1 MANITVGSTTTRF
14 FITDSILPAASP
26 NTFPTGVTGLGTVNY
41 TTGAHTFTLNAN
53 SAVHIANE
61 NVSPATPDGFLAGFA
76 VRGNGSWGLTVNGTI
91 NALNTYVNDS
101 AIYNNGVG
109 VVLGNAAATVV
120 SNLNVVT
127 EGSIFGN
134 AAGVYS
140 NTFMNVTNAGLIGGG
155 TSGIILA
162 TDGLESS
169 NLNLSAAGVARTI
182 TITNAA
188 TGEIFGSNFGISNN
202 SESNLIVT
210 NAGLIAGGN
219 TSLVFDQDGL
229 DFDESLF
236 EFAVQSAGR
245 LTLTNSA
252 TGVIDGTVY
261 SDWAGSAVTNA
272 GKIYGT
278 VVAQI
283 NTEYVQDTASARLDA
298 NRDGDFTDATDFLI
312 TDARLI
318 GTTITNSGVIVG
330 GEDYLVESVT
340 VDTVLQWNDEGFPT
354 LTDSGGNTVE
364 FDQDG
369 VPYYEVDPPVQ
380 VATMGDQIEFY
391 YNANGDL
398 MAGTPADWEPVFD
411 ADFLIGYIA
420 SNGTSTTVVE
430 GLPVAYAD
438 EAAQLA
444 IQFVEG
450 DLNEPFYITLQSIF
464 RYANPTAEIFETPN
478 GDTVILGFAD
488 GQFFVATSTTEI
500 EERQIAIDG
509 SLLRDVVTNAAAGII
524 FGDVATADGA
534 DGFINAGHLYG
545 KADMGDG
552 NDTFTNAATGV
563 VSAGNGN
570 LGPLDA
576 VDLGRGNDTA
586 TLAGKIFGNV
596 DLGDGNDTLSVSG
609 GIFGDVFTGPGA
621 DSVTL
626 AASGLI
632 TGSVFLFDGNN
643 ALTNAG
649 SIGSNILQAAGENV
663 AGVVGLVGNDLL
675 TNTSTGTIDYGVDL
689 GGGADTITNNGRI
702 YGDYRDLVA
711 VDTGLGNDVLM
722 NSGIIGSEF
731 PIFTDNRLSVTNIAA
746 EFNNG
751 FEISLA
757 VAMGGGDD
765 ILTNSV
771 GSAQGNIY
779 GFISMGAGNDTVRG
793 GANSEYVLD
802 DAGADD
808 YRLGA
813 GADAFVV
820 DLPDNSVDVFDG
832 GTGLNLIAFA
842 MDDGE
847 DPTDP
852 PSDVVPLG
860 HRIDLGA
867 GRIIYEIDSFAD
879 TVTAGISATDI
890 ISNVQQVVGSD
901 GSDVIL
907 GGAVAE
913 TLSGGDGDD
922 SILGGGGRDLLLGDD
937 GADVFVFTAAAQ
949 SGVTRGTRDVIDDF
963 SSFDGDQIWLDF
975 DSNTRAGAAG
985 TNAANEFIFLG
996 NNVGF
1001 TGSNYVE
1008 GDVAQN
1014 YAEVRTLMQA
1024 GMTLVEVDTN
1034 GDRLADFS
1042 IALRGFH
1049 TLEQDDFHGD
1059 NFVSLIIG

>member
-1 MANITVGSTTTRF
+1 MANISVGSASTRF
-14 FITDSILPAASP
+14 FITESILPAAP
-26 NTFPTGVTGLGTVNY
+26 TNTFPTGVTGLGTVNY

-61 NVSPATPDGFLAGFA
+61 NLSPATPDGVVAGFA

-101 AIYNNGVG
+101 ANYSNGVG
-109 VVLGNAAATVV
+109 IVLGNAAATVV

-134 AAGVYS
+134 ATGVYS

-155 TSGIILA
+155 ISGIVLA
-162 TDGLESS
+162 TGGLEGS

-188 TGEIFGSNFGISNN
+188 TGEIFGSNLGISNN
-202 SESNLIVT
+202 SESNLVIT

-219 TSLVFDQDGL
+219 TSLVFGQDGL

-272 GKIYGT
+272 GNIYGT

-283 NTEYVQDTASARLDA
+283 NTEYVQDTASAKLDA
-298 NRDGDFTDATDFLI
+298 NRDGVFSATEFFI
-312 TDARLI
+312 TDVRLI

-330 GEDYLVESVT
+330 GEDYLLESVT
-340 VDTVLQWNDEGFPT
+340 VDQVLAVFDEGFPT
-354 LTDSGGNTVE
+354 LTDSNGNTVA

-391 YNANGDL
+391 YNANGEL
-398 MAGTPADWEPVFD
+398 MAGTPADWEPVLD
-411 ADFLIGYIA
+411 PEDLLIGYAA
-420 SNGTSTTVVE
+420 SNGISTSVVE

-438 EAAQLA
+438 EAVQLA

-450 DLNEPFYITLQSIF
+450 DLNEPFYLTLQSIF
-464 RYANPTAEIFETPN
+464 YYTNPTAEAFETPN
-478 GDTVILGFAD
+478 GDTVNLVFAD
-488 GQFFVATSTTEI
+488 DQYSIVTSTTMT

-534 DGFINAGHLYG
+534 DGFTNAGRLYG

-552 NDTFTNAATGV
+552 NDTFINAATGV
-563 VSAGNGN
+563 VSAGNGD

-576 VDLGRGNDTA
+576 VELGRGNDTA

-596 DLGDGNDTLSVSG
+596 DLGDGNDTLSLSG
-609 GIFGDVFTGPGA
+609 SVFGDVFTGPGA

-626 AASGLI
+626 AASGQI
-632 TGSVFLFDGNN
+632 TGSVFLLDGNN

-649 SIGSNILQAAGENV
+649 SIGSNIFQAAGEDV

-689 GGGADTITNNGRI
+689 GGGADTVINNGRI
-702 YGDYRDLVA
+702 YNDYTDLVA
-711 VDTGLGNDVLM
+711 VDTGLGNDVLT
-722 NSGIIGSEF
+722 NSGTIGSEF
-731 PIFTDNRLSVTNIAA
+731 PIFTDNRFSVTNIAA

-757 VAMGGGDD
+757 VSMGGGDD

-771 GSAQGNIY
+771 GKVQGNIY
-779 GFISMGAGNDTVRG
+779 GFISMGSGNDTVRG
-793 GANSEYVLD
+793 GANSEYVFD
-802 DAGADD
+802 DAGRDE

-813 GADAFVV
+813 GADAFIV
-820 DLPDNSVDVFDG
+820 DSPDSSVDVCDG

-847 DPTDP
+847 EPVDP
-852 PSDVVPLG
+852 PSDTEQLG

-867 GRIIYEIDSFAD
+867 GRIIYEIDSFND
-879 TVTAGISATDI
+879 SISNGEFATDI

-913 TLSGGDGDD
+913 TLSGGEGDD
-922 SILGGGGRDLLLGDD
+922 SILGGGGRDLLIGDL
-937 GADVFVFTAAAQ
+937 GADVFIFTAAAQ

-975 DSNTRAGAAG
+975 DSNTRTGTAG

-1008 GDVAQN
+1008 GGVAQN

-1049 TLEQDDFHGD
+1049 ALDQNDFFGD
-1059 NFVSLIIG
+1059 NFISLIS

>member
-1 MANITVGSTTTRF
+1 MANITVGSSTTRF
-14 FITDSILPAASP
+14 FITDSILPGTSP
-26 NTFPTGVTGLGTVNY
+26 NTFPTGVIGPASANY

-61 NVSPATPDGFLAGFA
+61 NLSPATPDGFLAGFA
-76 VRGNGSWGLTVNGTI
+76 VHGNGSWGLTVNGTI
-91 NALNTYVNDS
+91 NALNTYVNEGDGATYS
-101 AIYNNGVG
+101 NGVG

-155 TSGIILA
+155 TSGIVLA
-162 TDGLESS
+162 TGGLESS

-188 TGEIFGSNFGISNN
+188 TGEIFGSNLGISNN

-219 TSLVFDQDGL
+219 TSLVFGQDGL
-229 DFDESLF
+229 DFRESLF

-298 NRDGDFTDATDFLI
+298 NRDGDFSDATDFLI

-354 LTDSGGNTVE
+354 LTDSDGNTVA

-411 ADFLIGYIA
+411 ADFLIGYTA
-420 SNGTSTTVVE
+420 SNGISTSVVE

-450 DLNEPFYITLQSIF
+450 DLNEPFYTTLQSIF
-464 RYANPTAEIFETPN
+464 YYDDPTAEAFETPD
-478 GDTVILGFAD
+478 GDIVNLVLAD
-488 GQFFVATSTTEI
+488 GQFFIVTSTTNM
-500 EERQIAIDG
+500 EERQVAIDG

-534 DGFINAGHLYG
+534 DGFINAGRLYG
-545 KADMGDG
+545 QADMGDG
-552 NDTFTNAATGV
+552 SDTFNNAATGRIDGV
-563 VSAGNGN
+563 RGEFGRIA
-570 LGPLDA
+570 A
-576 VDLGRGNDTA
+576 VDMGRGNDTA
-586 TLAGKIFGNV
+586 TIAGSVYGGV
-596 DLGDGNDTLSVSG
+596 DLGDGNDTISVSG
-609 GIFGDVFTGPGA
+609 SVFGTVDAGLGS
-621 DSVTL
+621 DSVTI
-626 AASGLI
+626 AAAGI
-632 TGSVFLFDGNN
+632 VTGFVYLNDGNN
-643 ALTNAG
+643 SLTNSG
-649 SIGSNILQAAGENV
+649 SIGSNIFQAQEPEAAV
-663 AGVVGLVGNDLL
+663 IGLGGNDLL
-675 TNTSTGTIDYGVDL
+675 TNNATGTIDYGVDL
-689 GGGADTITNNGRI
+689 GGGADTIINNGRI
-702 YGDYRDLVA
+702 YNDYPDLVA

-731 PIFTDNRLSVTNIAA
+731 PIFTDNRFSVTNIAA

-751 FEISLA
+751 FDISLA

-802 DAGADD
+802 DAGRDE

-852 PSDVVPLG
+852 PSNVVPLG

-879 TVTAGISATDI
+879 SISNGEFATDT
-890 ISNVQQVVGSD
+890 ISNVQQVVGSN

-922 SILGGGGRDLLLGDD
+922 SILGGGGRDLLIGDE

-949 SGVTRGTRDVIDDF
+949 SGLTRGTRDMVDDF

-985 TNAANEFIFLG
+985 TNAANEFVFLG
-996 NNVGF
+996 NNEGF
-1001 TGSNYVE
+1001 TGTG
-1008 GDVAQN
+1008 GDRGN
-1014 YAEVRTLMQA
+1014 NFAEVRTLMQA
-1024 GMTLVEVDTN
+1024 GVTLLEVDTN

-1049 TLEQDDFHGD
+1049 SLEQDDFYGA
-1059 NFVSLIIG
+1059 NVLLPLT